1 MAPFRL
7 LLAWRLAD
15 MRRQGSPLLNRFSML
30 MVGRAVAGCP
40 LVRAFSKPTPRPET
54 VRGQVRLVS
63 ELQP

>member
-1 MAPFRL
+1 MLTFR

-30 MVGRAVAGCP
+30 MVGGPVAGGP
-40 LVRAFSKPTPRPET
+40 LLRPFPEPATHPET
-54 VRGQVRLVS
+54 VRERVRFVS